1 MVHPSHPV
9 FFLVWTVRDTLTHLI
24 GVVFALALFGAA
36 PLASASE
43 YRHPMASKLMR
54 REAFR
59 AAARQYRDAHQAR
72 PALAGPLAG
81 MALCH
86 CRLGELD
93 KAWISIDEAEQR
105 DPTEPMIYEARACVS
120 EAEGDLVAAA
130 GYLEQAADLSVDP
143 THLSQLGTHL
153 QRQGLFREAMDV
165 VWLMRDAGYRGR
177 SSSAL
182 AVRSELAAGDVA
194 DATLVAEEIAQEGKT
209 HRSGMILGTLVALS
223 HEDLV
228 GESVEPYT
236 HFAPRTRTADSV
248 LLWRA
253 EASRLLGMLD
263 VAEQQAG
270 RRKQEPQDP
279 YGVSI
284 VARLACDLG
293 DLDSAEAHLEV
304 ARRRWPLHPSPIL
317 TEAVL
322 RVRQGHLADAHRL
335 LDLARERGLPAW
347 DRHVEDDLLWELS
360 RVDPTY

>member
-1 MVHPSHPV
+1 M
-9 FFLVWTVRDTLTHLI
+9 RDSKITGF
-24 GVVFALALFGAA
+24 GVVLALAMLVSA
-36 PLASASE
+36 PLASAAE
-43 YRHPMASKLMR
+43 YRHPMASKLLR

-59 AAARQYRDAHQAR
+59 AAARQYRDAHQGR

-93 KAWISIDEAEQR
+93 KASISIEGAEQR
-105 DPTEPMIYEARACVS
+105 DLTEPMIYEARACLS

-130 GYLEQAADLSVDP
+130 RYLEQAADLSVDP
-143 THLSQLGTHL
+143 TRLSQLGTHL
-153 QRQGLFREAMDV
+153 QRHGLFLESMDV
-165 VWLMRDAGYRGR
+165 VWQMRDAGYLGR

-182 AVRSELAAGDVA
+182 AVRAALAEGDVA
-194 DATLVAEEIAQEGKT
+194 GASLVAEEIAQEGKT

-236 HFAPRTRTADSV
+236 HYAPRTRTADSV

-263 VAEQQAG
+263 TAEQQAG
-270 RRKQEPQDP
+270 RCKQEPQDP

-284 VARLACDLG
+284 VARIACDLG
-293 DLDSAEAHLEV
+293 DLAGAEAHLEV
-304 ARRRWPLHPSPIL
+304 ARLRWPLHPSPIL

-322 RVRQGHLADAHRL
+322 RTRQGRIDDARRL
-335 LDLARERGLPAW
+335 LDLARERGIPAW
-347 DRHVEDDLLWELS
+347 DRHVEDDLIGELS
-360 RVDPTY
+360 RVAPAY